1 MLPEVLKTKSRIR
14 RDKLASLTEAQSRIG
29 GAADQREKELAALKA
44 DARHFRKSVKNGSF
58 FGDSRFFYQ
67 FSPLFD
73 KTNGP
78 FGTPWTPQSVP
89 ELFPGKDRMK
99 PILLTLVIAA
109 FLITTV
115 PTNGDSSWQEPEDF
129 RGLKWG
135 ASVEE
140 MRKVFRTAAQYRDIG
155 NRIKLFFDLQRIGD
169 RLVELDLGFLD
180 DRFSHA
186 SISFKSDDFV
196 VMRDA
201 FITRYGPAHSTTEQ
215 TLQNRAGA
223 EFVNPI
229 LTWKGPTL
237 TIRIQKYA
245 GTLTDGSADLGKHE
259 FTDELVRIYKQKG
272 KDAAKDL

>member
-1 MLPEVLKTKSRIR
+1 
-14 RDKLASLTEAQSRIG
+14 
-29 GAADQREKELAALKA
+29 
-44 DARHFRKSVKNGSF
+44 
-58 FGDSRFFYQ
+58 
-67 FSPLFD
+67 
-73 KTNGP
+73 
-78 FGTPWTPQSVP
+78 
-89 ELFPGKDRMK
+89 MK
-99 PILLTLVIAA
+99 PILLAVAIAA
-109 FLITTV
+109 FLVTTV
-115 PTNGDSSWQEPEDF
+115 PTNGADSSWQEPEDF

-169 RLVELDLGFLD
+169 RVVELDLGFLD

-223 EFVNPI
+223 EFVNSI
-229 LTWKGPTL
+229 LTWTGPTL
-237 TIRIQKYA
+237 NIRIQKYA
-245 GTLTDGSADLGKHE
+245 PGRVDNGSALLSKHE
-259 FTDELVRIYKQKG
+259 YTDELVRIYKQKG
-272 KDAAKDL
+272 KDAAKDAAKDL